1 MRGKNLGKFLR
12 AVGLLAKAEGVT
24 IDELSEELGIDRR
37 SVYRLVEF
45 IQEFGF
51 PIYED
56 KIRLEKK
63 KRWKL
68 EAT

>member
-12 AVGLLAKAEGVT
+12 AVDLLGKTEGVT

-37 SVYRLVEF
+37 SVYRLLEF
-45 IQEFGF
+45 RF

>member
-12 AVGLLAKAEGVT
+12 AVDLLAKAEGVT

-37 SVYRLVEF
+37 SVYRLLEF